1 DLTLL
6 VVQGLRRTARK
17 STAPYSGRSFPESS
31 QQTPCPFPTLLS
43 PAVRLMAREPSMKL
57 FVLDTRGLD
66 VWGIVG
72 TLASGK
78 RRNLSPRPQNG
89 QDLGGDGFD
98 VVRLELAPVGHI
110 A

>member
-1 DLTLL
+1 
-6 VVQGLRRTARK
+6 
-17 STAPYSGRSFPESS
+17 
-31 QQTPCPFPTLLS
+31 
-43 PAVRLMAREPSMKL
+43 MAREPSMKL

-110 A
+110 ARVESGEIHYKLATIIVANRA